1 MAKKDYSEDR
11 LIQEPTVDFLE
22 SKLGWTSLFAQDEED
37 FGDAGLLGRKSDGEV
52 VLTREVLAA
61 LKRLNRGLPADA
73 YSQALAQ
80 VVQDDI
86 VTACRCST
94 VMPAVA

>member
-11 LIQEPTVDFLE
+11 LIQEPTVEFLE
-22 SKLGWTSLFAQDEED
+22 KLGWTSLFAQDEED
-37 FGDAGLLGRKSDGEV
+37 FGEAGLLGRKNDGEV

-61 LKRLNRGLPADA
+61 LKRLNRGLPEDA

-86 VTACRCST
+86 SADFGAS
-94 VMPAVA
+94 